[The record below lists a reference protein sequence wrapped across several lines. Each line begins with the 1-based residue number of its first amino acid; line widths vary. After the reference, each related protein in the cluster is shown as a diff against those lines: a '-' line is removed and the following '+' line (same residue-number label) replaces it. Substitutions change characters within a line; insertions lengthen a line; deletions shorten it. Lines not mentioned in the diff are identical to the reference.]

1 MVVLLVLFPTV
12 MLLSKVLSP
21 FLTRLPFPL
30 QMFVGNVTSV
40 VLMTWLFMP
49 LTLRALAFWLT
60 PTGTGVGV
68 RGLVTVLV
76 SYALAITVFLVLG

>member
-12 MLLSKVLSP
+12 MVLSKVLSP
-21 FLTRLPFPL
+21 FLHGLPLAL
-30 QMFVGNVTSV
+30 QMFLSNVTSV

-49 LTLRALAFWLT
+49 LTLRALGFWLT
-60 PTGTGVGV
+60 PAGTGVGV

-76 SYALAITVFLVLG
+76 AYALAITVFLALG